1 MLLSLSLLA
10 AYWFLRARS
19 EPAAA
24 LAYAAVFF
32 VASAAPV
39 YFVWITP
46 EIFNL
51 SMGVLGLF
59 CGLYR
64 MVEPRARRADGGWWS
79 RFLRG
84 AGGPCLGAAIIGVAA
99 FSKPT
104 NAALAVP
111 IAAAALLRRDW
122 RTARGRQPRV
132 RA

>member
-1 MLLSLSLLA
+1 M
-10 AYWFLRARS
+10 
-19 EPAAA
+19 
-24 LAYAAVFF
+24 FF

-64 MVEPRARRADGGWWS
+64 MVSPEPPADGGWWS

-122 RTARGRQPRV
+122 RDGRGRQPGVRPELRRAV